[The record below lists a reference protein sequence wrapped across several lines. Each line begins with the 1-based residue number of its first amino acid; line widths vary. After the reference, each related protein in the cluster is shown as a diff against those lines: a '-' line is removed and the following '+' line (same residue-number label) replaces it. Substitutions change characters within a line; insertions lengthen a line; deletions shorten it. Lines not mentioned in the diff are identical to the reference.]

1 LKFYHEDFIQ
11 LYGFTQDPST
21 LDYMIVMSYAEYGSL
36 KKNLSKIVKDIWLKK
51 LIYLYTIV
59 NGLNVMHQEK
69 MIHCDFHHGNILK
82 TSIGIVLSINDLG
95 LCKPIESIPKKNEI
109 YGVLPFV
116 APEVLRGKSYTPASD
131 IYSFSMIMWEFTSGI
146 LPFNDRAH
154 DLQLAL
160 SICKGERPEI
170 IKNTPKCYIDLME
183 KCWNK
188 EPLKRPSALDIKNTI
203 KNWYKNIYNRNIFNE
218 DISKKEIDNILE
230 FYKADTTLKEQPN
243 ILHTSQS
250 HSQAYH
256 TSRLL
261 DFTIKLN
268 EILNQ
273 KNKNKNNQTAE
284 VSQSIGN
291 IFNISNIKF

>member
-1 LKFYHEDFIQ
+1 
-11 LYGFTQDPST
+11 
-21 LDYMIVMSYAEYGSL
+21 MIVMDYAKNGSL
-36 KKNLSKIVKDIWLKK
+36 KKNLLSIVKDKWIKK
-51 LIYLYTIV
+51 LINLYTIV
-59 NGLNVMHQEK
+59 SGLNVMHQQK
-69 MIHCDFHHGNILK
+69 MVHCDFHHGNILK
-82 TSIGIVLSINDLG
+82 TVSTSILSIGDLG
-95 LCKPIESIPKKNEI
+95 LCKPIESLSKKNDI
-109 YGVLPFV
+109 YGILPFV

-131 IYSFSMIMWEFTSGI
+131 IYSFSIIMWEFTSGI
-146 LPFNDRAH
+146 PPFNDRAH

-170 IKNTPKCYIDLME
+170 IKDTPQCYIDLME
-183 KCWNK
+183 KCWN
-188 EPLKRPSALDIKNTI
+188 EDPLKRPNALDIKNTI
-203 KNWYKNIYNRNIFNE
+203 KNWYENICDKTIFNK
-218 DISKKEIDNILE
+218 DISKEEVDNILE
-230 FYKADTTLKEQPN
+230 FYKADKTLKEQPN